1 MNIASGRL
9 AAAAA
14 AAVAASLVLTG
25 CGGDSGS
32 SAAGGSSSSGDDT
45 LTLRVASNSNAT
57 VLPFWVAQDQG
68 IFEDH
73 GLDVEYTKIENIATL
88 PPALGSSFDIVLS
101 TPTLAISSTAQGI
114 PVTEVAG
121 SSVDSDANPASFLMA
136 GKDSGV
142 TEAGQLGGKTIGVL
156 NETGTLHT
164 ATLYWLQQEGVDLKS
179 LNIVQ
184 VDGPA
189 QADQLRSGRV
199 DAVETVT
206 PFSGQIASVGGVNL
220 GTPYRSMADEI
231 SPIYWAA
238 RTDWATK
245 HDEEITRFKAAL
257 DDAQAF
263 ISANDGKARDVLQAQ
278 TGYTDQVVAG
288 LDFPTFNTEVRQ
300 QDVELWL
307 KAMKAVTGFKGEV
320 DPAELVYEP
329 GS

>member
-14 AAVAASLVLTG
+14 AAVAASLVLAG
-25 CGGDSGS
+25 CAGGGDSAS
-32 SAAGGSSSSGDDT
+32 SDASSSGGGDT

-68 IFEDH
+68 LFEDN
-73 GLDVEYTKIENIATL
+73 GLTVEYTKIENIATL
-88 PPALGSSFDIVLS
+88 PPALGSSFDVVLS

-114 PVTEVAG
+114 PVTEISG
-121 SSVDSDANPASFLMA
+121 SSIDSDANPASFLMA
-136 GKDSGV
+136 GKDSGI
-142 TEAGQLGGKTIGVL
+142 TEAGQLDGKTIGVL
-156 NETGTLHT
+156 NETGTLHV
-164 ATLYWLQQEGVDLKS
+164 ATLYWLQQEGVDLDS

-206 PFSGQIASVGGVNL
+206 PFSGQIESVGGVDL
-220 GTPYRSMADEI
+220 GTPYRAMADEI

-238 RTDWATK
+238 RTDWAK
-245 HDEEITRFKAAL
+245 QHDEEITRFKAAL
-257 DDAQAF
+257 EDAQTF
-263 ISANDGKARDVLQAQ
+263 ISENDDVARGVLQEQ
-278 TGYTDQVVAG
+278 TGYTDEVVAG
-288 LDFPTFNTEVRQ
+288 LEFPTFSTEVRQ

-307 KAMKAVTGFKGEV
+307 KAMKAATGFKGEV
-320 DPAELVYEP
+320 DAAELVYEP

>member
-9 AAAAA
+9 AAGAV
-14 AAVAASLVLTG
+14 AAVAVSLVLAG
-25 CGGDSGS
+25 CGGDSDSSNAGS
-32 SAAGGSSSSGDDT
+32 SGGEGT
-45 LTLRVASNSNAT
+45 LTLRVASNSNSTA
-57 VLPFWVAQDQG
+57 LPFWVAQSQG
-68 IFEDH
+68 IFKDH
-73 GLDVEYTKIENIATL
+73 GLDVKYTKIENIATL
-88 PPALGSSFDIVLS
+88 PPALDKSFDIVLS

-142 TEAGQLGGKTIGVL
+142 TKASQLGGKTIGVL
-156 NETGTLHT
+156 NETGTLHI

-206 PFSGQIASVGGVNL
+206 PFSGQIESVGGVDL
-220 GTPYRSMADEI
+220 GTPYRSLADEI

-238 RTDWATK
+238 RTDWAKK

-257 DDAQAF
+257 DDAQTF
-263 ISANDGKARDVLQAQ
+263 IASNDGKARDVLQKQ
-278 TGYTDQVVAG
+278 TGYTDEIVAG
-288 LDFPTFNTEVRQ
+288 LSFPTFDTKVRQ

-307 KAMKAVTGFKGEV
+307 KAMKAVTAFKGDV
-320 DPAELVYEP
+320 DPAALVYEP
-329 GS
+329 SN

>member
-14 AAVAASLVLTG
+14 AAVAASLVLAG
-25 CGGDSGS
+25 CGGGDSESSDAGS
-32 SAAGGSSSSGDDT
+32 SADGGT

-57 VLPFWVAQDQG
+57 VLPFWVAQSEG
-68 IFEDH
+68 IFEEH

-88 PPALGSSFDIVLS
+88 PPALGSSFDVVLS

-136 GKDSGV
+136 GKDTGI
-142 TEAGQLGGKTIGVL
+142 TEAGQLDGKTIGVL
-156 NETGTLHT
+156 NETGTLHV
-164 ATLYWLQQEGVDLKS
+164 ATLYWLQQEGVDLDS

-206 PFSGQIASVGGVNL
+206 PFSGQIASVGGVDL

-231 SPIYWAA
+231 SPIYWAS
-238 RTDWATK
+238 RTDWAQE

-257 DDAQAF
+257 EDAQTF
-263 ISANDGKARDVLQAQ
+263 ITENDETARDVLQEQ
-278 TGYTDQVVAG
+278 TGYTDEVVAG
-288 LDFPTFNTEVRQ
+288 LDFPTFSTEVRV

-320 DPAELVYEP
+320 DAAELVYEP
-329 GS
+329 GT